1 MRYAAFLFSL
11 LLATAAV
18 TSGCAHTGAAASPT
32 GTSADSKASLLVN
45 VTHGKGDLHSA
56 SMGLGLAKAAL
67 EHGHPVVV
75 FLNVEAA
82 AFADRGLGA
91 DVKFADFPP
100 IADLLTDIMAMGGKV
115 YVCGHCAGVM
125 KVSRDNLAPGIVMSE
140 HGDIVEALRPGMVG
154 VTY

>member
-1 MRYAAFLFSL
+1 MRSTAVLVSL
-11 LLATAAV
+11 LLAIAAV
-18 TSGCAHTGAAASPT
+18 TGGCAHTGAGASPS
-32 GTSADSKASLLVN
+32 GISADSEVSLLVN
-45 VTHGKGDLHSA
+45 VTRGKGDLHSA

-67 EHGHPVVV
+67 QRGRHVAV

-91 DVKFADFPP
+91 DVRFADFPP
-100 IADLLTDIMAMGGKV
+100 IADLLRDIVAMGGKV
-115 YVCGHCAGVM
+115 FVCGHCAGVM

-140 HGDIVEALRPGMVG
+140 PGDIISELRPGMVA